1 MQEQE
6 IRNILDSVRSR
17 QTESRT
23 FEAKTA
29 SEGCPKKIY
38 DTLSSFSNQDEGGV
52 IMFGVDDKNEFA
64 VTGVYDAADIQK
76 KIQGKCREMEPKI
89 RPVLSVGAID
99 GKQVVAAEIQG
110 VEYAD
115 RPVFYRPA
123 GINNGSYIRIGDSDE
138 HMTAYEI
145 YKYQAYRKGL
155 KEDQRPVKDG
165 WVLRNGELMNKY
177 LSTVKAS
184 RINTFEHLSDSE
196 ILQLQKVENDGCPT
210 LAGLLV
216 FSKYPQSA
224 FPGLG
229 ITAVAVPGTV
239 YGVTEA
245 DGTRFTDNVRI
256 EGSLQEML
264 VSAMD
269 FVRKN
274 IRHRT
279 VIDEMGQRADR
290 WEYPLRAVREA
301 LLNALIHRD
310 YSRHTDGTPIQ
321 LIIYEDR
328 MEIINSGGVY
338 GGVPVARL
346 GKESPESRNSTLI
359 RILEFLQISENRYS
373 GIPTMK
379 REMEKAGLP
388 QPEFLDDGKQFKT
401 ILRNTVSS
409 SAASLPAR
417 TENKADERIAVYCR
431 TPRTRK
437 EIADHLGMNYSYVS
451 NGLIKPMILS
461 GTLVEA
467 GKKGREKLLQTRTD
481 WSQREFEPV
490 TEG

>member
-1 MQEQE
+1 
-6 IRNILDSVRSR
+6 
-17 QTESRT
+17 
-23 FEAKTA
+23 
-29 SEGCPKKIY
+29 
-38 DTLSSFSNQDEGGV
+38 
-52 IMFGVDDKNEFA
+52 
-64 VTGVYDAADIQK
+64 
-76 KIQGKCREMEPKI
+76 
-89 RPVLSVGAID
+89 
-99 GKQVVAAEIQG
+99 
-110 VEYAD
+110 
-115 RPVFYRPA
+115 
-123 GINNGSYIRIGDSDE
+123 
-138 HMTAYEI
+138 MTAYEI

-177 LSTVKAS
+177 LRTVKAS

-196 ILQLQKVENDGCPT
+196 ILQLQKVEKDGCPT

-338 GGVPVARL
+338 GGFPVARL